1 MALSDDT
8 TIKVSEIKAK
18 IQEVKDRMVV
28 TNYQLPEKVTTA
40 IINGWQWIADKIEA
54 IGVDAVVRTTT
65 TCKSEL
71 NDLTT
76 TNKSELNS
84 LTNSLKSSLD
94 DYVTNTEI
102 PKINKVV
109 DDGQSK
115 LSQWVLDMTESSD
128 GVVAVERTARIN
140 ADNTLQANIDA
151 ETTARK
157 SADSTLTTNLSKE
170 ISDRK
175 SADTALETKIN
186 QEIADRQTAISE
198 SVDSITT
205 NILTLLKGIIV
216 MWSGTIDT
224 IPNGWV
230 LCNGSNGTPDLT
242 DKFVMG
248 AGKTYSAFDKGGQA
262 SITLTA
268 QNMPKH
274 NHSASIS
281 ISNAGGHTHNRGNM
295 NIYGTFTASDYA
307 FSYSGTF
314 WKISAGNGRP
324 NKSGDGATVGFSAD
338 RNWAGNTSSN
348 GDHSHTGSCSVQYA
362 GEGTAFDSL
371 PPYYCL
377 AFIMK
382 S

>member
-8 TIKVSEIKAK
+8 TIQVSEIKAK

-28 TNYQLPEKVTTA
+28 TQYQLPEKVTTA

-65 TCKSEL
+65 TCKTEIT
-71 NDLTT
+71 DLTT
-76 TNKSELNS
+76 SNKSELNS
-84 LTNSLKSSLD
+84 LTDSLKSSLD

-109 DDGQSK
+109 DDGQAK
-115 LSQWVLDMTESSD
+115 LSKWVLDMTESSD
-128 GVVAVERTARIN
+128 GVVAVERSARIN

-151 ETTARK
+151 EASARTN
-157 SADSTLTTNLSKE
+157 ADSTLTTNLNKE
-170 ISDRK
+170 IADRK
-175 SADTALETKIN
+175 AADTKLEAKID

-198 SVDSITT
+198 SVNAVTT
-205 NILTLLKGIIV
+205 NIMTLLKGIIV

-248 AGKTYSAFDKGGQA
+248 AGKTYSAFDKGGQS
-262 SITLTA
+262 SITLTI

-274 NHSASIS
+274 NHSANIS
-281 ISNAGGHTHNRGNM
+281 ISNAGGHNHNRGNM

-314 WKISAGNGRP
+314 WKIGGGNGKP
-324 NKSGDGATVGFSAD
+324 DKSGDGATVGFSAD
-338 RNWAGNTSSN
+338 RNWSGVTSTS
-348 GDHSHTGSCSVQYA
+348 GEHSHTGSCAVQYA
-362 GEGTAFDSL
+362 GDGAAFDSL